1 LEPRLQLRY
10 RQLVLEHLRVSDP
23 VAAGIHA
30 LAVPGLADG
39 FAAVIGAHRFLYN
52 DSATLPRLIEPLHQL
67 ARQWRQ
73 QAPRSWGLVV
83 HDWSLLS
90 YPSHQRKTDQTKVN
104 NGRGYELT
112 TLLLVEGSAGQ
123 PVAPLEVRLRSAKGV
138 FSSRTPAPGKKAY
151 RIDEVLHSMQAV
163 ADLGLDG
170 PLVHVIDREAD
181 ALAPYRAW
189 QAAGQHF
196 LVRARG
202 SRKVRRQGEELSLAD
217 LAGRLSFRRCRE
229 VTYKG
234 HKAVQHVAEAEVVLD
249 RPAWRHRRR
258 GGRVINERVP
268 GPPITLRLVVSR
280 VCDPSGR
287 TLAVWYLL
295 TNLPAEVDTATA
307 ALWYYWRWRIESLF
321 KLLKS
326 DGQQVEHWKQPDGE
340 VIAKRLVVA
349 AMACA
354 LVWRLERQPSA
365 EAVALRSLLVRL
377 SGRQMKWGKEST
389 APALLAGLWVLLAML
404 EALEQH
410 SVEEL
415 RRFKQLVLGTAEEDS
430 G

>member
-1 LEPRLQLRY
+1 MSAPL
-10 RQLVLEHLRVSDP
+10 
-23 VAAGIHA
+23 AAGVHA

-39 FAAVIGAHRFLYN
+39 FAAVIGAHRFFYN
-52 DSATLPRLIEPLHQL
+52 DAATLPRLIEPLHQL
-67 ARQWRQ
+67 AHQWRQ
-73 QAPRSWGLVV
+73 QAPRTWGLVI

-90 YPSHQRKTDQTKVN
+90 YPTHKRKTDQAKVN

-112 TLLLVEGSAGQ
+112 TALLVEGSAGQ
-123 PVAPLEVRLRSAKGV
+123 PVAPLEVRLRSAKDV
-138 FSSRTPAPGKKAY
+138 FSTRTPAPGRKAY

-163 ADLGLDG
+163 ADSGLDG

-189 QAAGQHF
+189 QAAGRHF

-234 HKAVQHVAEAEVVLD
+234 HQAVQHVAEAEVVLD

-307 ALWYYWRWRIESLF
+307 ALWYYWRWRIESYF

-326 DGQQVEHWKQPDGE
+326 AGQQVEHWQQE
-340 VIAKRLVVA
+340 TVEALTRRRLVA
-349 AMACA
+349 SLACVLA
-354 LVWRLERQPSA
+354 WQVSRQPGPEGKSLR
-365 EAVALRSLLVRL
+365 ALLMRL
-377 SGRQMKWGKEST
+377 SGRAVKRSRPWVVVQFAS
-389 APALLAGLWVLLAML
+389 AAL
-404 EALEQH
+404 
-410 SVEEL
+410 
-415 RRFKQLVLGTAEEDS
+415 
-430 G
+430 